1 MSAYF
6 LVFIMDDL
14 LASPLFWAIFA
25 VASELIGR
33 SSLKQNGVVALI
45 FDSIKK
51 LKPKSDT

>member
-1 MSAYF
+1 M
-6 LVFIMDDL
+6 FIMDDL

-51 LKPKSDT
+51 LKPKSSDTD